1 LEPKLIITTMHGQ
14 QHIKTVNTVQ
24 FPTRIT
30 KSTSTLIDVIII
42 NKRYYMEHATVTE
55 LRLSDHQAQALPV
68 LRKNHASVNRRI
80 LKRHF

>member
-1 LEPKLIITTMHGQ
+1 
-14 QHIKTVNTVQ
+14 
-24 FPTRIT
+24 
-30 KSTSTLIDVIII
+30 
-42 NKRYYMEHATVTE
+42 MEHATVTE